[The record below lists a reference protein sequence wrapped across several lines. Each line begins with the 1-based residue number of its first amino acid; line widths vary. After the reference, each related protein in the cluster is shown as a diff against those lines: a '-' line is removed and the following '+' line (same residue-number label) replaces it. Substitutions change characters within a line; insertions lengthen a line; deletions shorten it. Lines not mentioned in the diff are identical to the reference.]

1 MRNLKK
7 ILALALALVMA
18 MSLTTFVS
26 ASDFSDDADISYKE
40 AVDVMTAI
48 GVIDG
53 MDDGSFDPNGTLT
66 REQAAALI
74 CRMML
79 GKDGAEKLN
88 TTYAPFDDVAATR
101 WSAPYIAYCVE
112 QGYIVG
118 ESTTT
123 FNPTGKLTGHA
134 FAKLLLC
141 VLGYDPI
148 IETYTGASWAVNVAT
163 DAVSAG
169 IAVDGLLMGNEISR
183 EEAAQM
189 AFQTLTATMVRYASK
204 GTNIELEN
212 GTIIN
217 TGASDPE
224 AVENNS
230 TTNRYDGEADGE
242 MQFCERYFD
251 DLKKTSAGRDDLGR
265 PASEWTYDSDDIGT
279 YADSADDTVVI
290 NNDDSATYASVLTSS
305 DYFNLRSS
313 DLAGTIA
320 YYLNGEPVSSTGTAL
335 QPGDVVEIF
344 EDSNNDVATVVVS
357 QYRLAKIDDVDT
369 DVSDRDAK
377 NDVTAYITLEDMG
390 GTAVG
395 NGTYNDTDI
404 NGYNAS
410 TYEEGAYLAV
420 AVRDDTNEIV
430 ASYVADTAEGTV
442 TTSSSKAVTLGG
454 TKYGRSGMEDASSVR
469 NFDFDDTNYIA
480 YLTTDGYV
488 LGIDGT
494 EAVSLDD
501 VYYVN
506 GVYFSASASGNATY
520 YAQVVDM
527 DGNESEVVLEETAF
541 KDTLN
546 AGNALDASPDA
557 NHFYSIDALY
567 ILSDKDAVAV
577 GAPNFGGQNA
587 TVAAKSNNDKYSVKV
602 YNTAAADGDYYIVDS
617 TVDGNVTS
625 SSKSIVMDA
634 AFSGST
640 KSAYITSSTKFIL
653 VDRNSS
659 NDDVDIEVYTG
670 SARIADG
677 KNAMVIASKSG
688 SSYEAAVVIVG
699 DTGISTGV
707 VNTDS
712 VFYLTGSSST
722 KVKDGYEATVY
733 FMDGSNETVTIDA
746 AGSEGFWTFSIN
758 SDGVYEI
765 GAAAGNVSLVGSTYD
780 DETGVIADTT
790 IDSIYN
796 NAYLSFT
803 GGQYID
809 IALADDLQ
817 IVDARDP
824 KTVYENEINTL
835 SKLQA
840 AMNRGSVTATAFVDN
855 GEVLLISVT
864 GMGLSSDSNSA
875 GIQSDLDADDA
886 ATINTDLS
894 QAVNVTVGNGQTL
907 TVSAPQSQNHTI
919 TVKAGGKL
927 VLPNGTEIG
936 GSAIASNADL
946 VVTSLNNGQNIRI
959 SASSGTITLTSNVTL
974 SSGDELILSGNAQL
988 VGTSSEQLTINGTVT
1003 VATSNFYTSGNAQI
1017 SAGTIETGTYTWTAD
1032 ANGAAEGTVPGWV
1045 KNA

>member
-369 DVSDRDAK
+369 DVSDRDARD
-377 NDVTAYITLEDMG
+377 DVSAYITLETMG

-430 ASYVADTAEGTV
+430 ASYVADTAEGAVSTY
-442 TTSSSKAVTLGG
+442 SSKAVTLGG

-494 EAVSLDD
+494 EAVNLDD
-501 VYYVN
+501 VYYVHGAYFTSAAN
-506 GVYFSASASGNATY
+506 GSTTY
-520 YAQVVDM
+520 YAQVVNM
-527 DGNESEVVLEETAF
+527 DGEESEIEIEEYTYKTTF
-541 KDTLN
+541 GKS
-546 AGNALDASPDA
+546 GNANTFNSVAGLYSFSDNDADNGVSP
-557 NHFYSIDALY
+557 
-567 ILSDKDAVAV
+567 
-577 GAPNFGGQNA
+577 A
-587 TVAAKSNNDKYSVKV
+587 TKSNNGKYSATAYTTNSDYRVSNA
-602 YNTAAADGDYYIVDS
+602 NTDGQ
-617 TVDGNVTS
+617 VTS
-625 SSKSIVMDA
+625 SSNSIVLTGNIR
-634 AFSGST
+634 S
-640 KSAYITSSTKFIL
+640 YITSNTKFIL
-653 VDRNSS
+653 VDTGAAPSA
-659 NDDVDIEVYTG
+659 DIDVEVYTG
-670 SARIADG
+670 TARIATG
-677 KNAMVIASKSG
+677 KNTFVIASQSG
-688 SSYEAAVVIVG
+688 SSYEAAVVIVA
-699 DTGISTGV
+699 DNNVSNGV
-707 VNTDS
+707 TNTDD
-712 VFYLTGSSST
+712 VVYLTGASST
-722 KVKDGYEATVY
+722 HVRDGWQNDLYL
-733 FMDGSNETVTIDA
+733 MDGTVLEDVTTDIAGAEGFYTYAVNSDDVYELTTIA
-746 AGSEGFWTFSIN
+746 SGVNVAGSN
-758 SDGVYEI
+758 
-765 GAAAGNVSLVGSTYD
+765 YD
-780 DETGVIADTT
+780 DETGYIPDTT

-796 NAYLSFT
+796 NALVTFNAV
-803 GGQYID
+803 GGKNFRD
-809 IALADDLQ
+809 IALADSLRV
-817 IVDARDP
+817 VDARSS
-824 KTVYENEINTL
+824 KTIYENEINTL

-840 AMNRGSVTATAFVDN
+840 AMNRGSVTATAYVDN

>member
-169 IAVDGLLMGNEISR
+169 IAVDGMLMGNEISR

-251 DLKKTSAGRDDLGR
+251 ELKKTSAGRDDLGR

-335 QPGDVVEIF
+335 KPGDVVEIF

-357 QYRLAKIDDVDT
+357 QYKLAKIDDVDT
-369 DVSDRDAK
+369 DVSDRDARD
-377 NDVTAYITLEDMG
+377 DVSAYITLETMG

-430 ASYVADTAEGTV
+430 ASYVADTAEGAVSTY
-442 TTSSSKAVTLGG
+442 SSKAVTLGG
-454 TKYGRSGMEDASSVR
+454 TKYGRSGVEDASSVR

-480 YLTTDGYV
+480 YLTAEDYV

-494 EAVSLDD
+494 EAVNLDD
-501 VYYVN
+501 VYYVHGAYFTKSAN
-506 GVYFSASASGNATY
+506 GSTTY
-520 YAQVVDM
+520 YAQVVNM
-527 DGNESEVVLEETAF
+527 DGEESEIEIEEYTYKTTF
-541 KDTLN
+541 GK
-546 AGNALDASPDA
+546 AGNANTFNSVAGLYSFSDNDADNSVSP
-557 NHFYSIDALY
+557 
-567 ILSDKDAVAV
+567 
-577 GAPNFGGQNA
+577 A
-587 TVAAKSNNDKYSVKV
+587 TKSNNGKYSATAYTTNSDYRVSNA
-602 YNTAAADGDYYIVDS
+602 NTNGQ
-617 TVDGNVTS
+617 VTS
-625 SSKSIVMDA
+625 SSNSIVLA
-634 AFSGST
+634 GNIRS
-640 KSAYITSSTKFIL
+640 YITSNTKFIL
-653 VDRNSS
+653 VDTGTTPSA
-659 NDDVDIEVYTG
+659 DIDVELYTG
-670 SARIADG
+670 SARIASG
-677 KNAMVIASKSG
+677 KNTFVIASQSG
-688 SSYEAAVVIVG
+688 SSYEAAVVIVA
-699 DTGISTGV
+699 DNNVSNGV
-707 VNTDS
+707 TNTDD
-712 VFYLTGSSST
+712 VVYLTGASST
-722 KVKDGYEATVY
+722 HVKDGWQNDLYL
-733 FMDGSNETVTIDA
+733 MDGTVLEDVTTDIAGAEGFYTYAVNNDDVYELTQINSYVTIS
-746 AGSEGFWTFSIN
+746 GSN
-758 SDGVYEI
+758 
-765 GAAAGNVSLVGSTYD
+765 YD
-780 DETGVIADTT
+780 DETGVIEDTT

-796 NAYLSFT
+796 NALITFT
-803 GGQYID
+803 GKNAQANKLDD
-809 IALADDLQ
+809 IALADSLRV
-817 IVDARDP
+817 VDARSS
-824 KTVYENEINTL
+824 KTIYENEINTL

-840 AMNRGSVTATAFVDN
+840 AMNRGSVTATAYVDD

-864 GMGLSSDSNSA
+864 GMGLTADSNSA
-875 GIQSDLDADDA
+875 GIQSDLDDDDT
-886 ATINTDLS
+886 ATISNNLS
-894 QAVNVTVGNGQTL
+894 QAVNVTVGNGQEL
-907 TVSAPQSQNHTI
+907 IISSAQTQNHTI
-919 TVKAGGKL
+919 TVEVGGKL
-927 VLPNGTEIG
+927 TVLGTDLIG
-936 GSAIASNADL
+936 GTGATITAPVTVNSANGGVQITADSGEIKLSSTTTLKVGAKDKLTLTGSAKLTGETGASV
-946 VVTSLNNGQNIRI
+946 VVT
-959 SASSGTITLTSNVTL
+959 
-974 SSGDELILSGNAQL
+974 
-988 VGTSSEQLTINGTVT
+988 GTVE
-1003 VATSNFYTSGNAQI
+1003 VATSNFYDSTGSKI
-1017 SAGTIETGTYTWTAD
+1017 TTIATGTYNWDTAI
-1032 ANGAAEGTVPGWV
+1032 AEGEGTVSGW
-1045 KNA
+1045 KAQ